1 VPIEKQNWQNHYLS
15 AKKQFPLS
23 TDYHHIS
30 VLLQESITALNIKP
44 NGIYVDGTFGG
55 GGHSRAILEHLDKK
69 GRLVVFDHDKDA
81 WQNLPDDRRVTLVKE
96 NFRYLRRFLQL
107 HEAKPAD
114 GILVDLGVSSF
125 QFDTAERGFSI
136 RFDAPLD
143 MRMDD
148 RMDFTATDL
157 IATYSEEQLH
167 KILEQYGEVRNART
181 LAKTIVEGRKKM
193 KVQTIAH
200 FKDLISACIKGN
212 PNRYLAQVFQALRIA
227 VNDELG
233 VLAHFLEQ
241 TTQCLKPGGR
251 LAVITF
257 HSLEDRMVKQF
268 MKKGTLK
275 EVVDIDP
282 FGRNAAPPV
291 FKILKDVVPSEME
304 LKHNSRSRSAR
315 LRIAE
320 KL

>member
-1 VPIEKQNWQNHYLS
+1 MSNPS
-15 AKKQFPLS
+15 S
-23 TDYHHIS
+23 YHRS
-30 VLLQESITALNIKP
+30 VLLQEAVDALNIQE
-44 NGIYVDGTFGG
+44 NGVYVDGTFGG
-55 GGHSRAILEHLDKK
+55 GGHSREILKRLGKK
-69 GRLVVFDHDKDA
+69 GRLIVFDHDKDA
-81 WQNLPDDRRVTLVKE
+81 WKNLPDDKRITLVKE
-96 NFRYLRRFLQL
+96 NFRYLKRFLRL
-107 HEAKPAD
+107 HESPRVD

-148 RMDFTATDL
+148 RADFTATDL
-157 IATYSEEQLH
+157 IRDYSEEKLH
-167 KILEQYGEVRNART
+167 KILEQYGEVRNAKT

-193 KVQTIAH
+193 SVQTIQS
-200 FKDLISACIKGN
+200 FKDLIDDCIKGN

-227 VNDELG
+227 VNDEMG
-233 VLAHFLEQ
+233 VLQDFLEQ
-241 TTQCLKPGGR
+241 TVQCLKPKGR

-268 MKKGTLK
+268 MKRGTF
-275 EVVDIDP
+275 EAEQQTDP
-282 FGRNAAPPV
+282 FGRTLFENPLKA
-291 FKILKDVVPSEME
+291 LKDVVPTDEE
-304 LKHNSRSRSAR
+304 IKENSRSRSAR

>member
-1 VPIEKQNWQNHYLS
+1 MSNPS
-15 AKKQFPLS
+15 S
-23 TDYHHIS
+23 YHRS
-30 VLLQESITALNIKP
+30 VLLQEAVDALNIQE
-44 NGIYVDGTFGG
+44 NGVYVDGTFGG
-55 GGHSRAILEHLDKK
+55 GGHSREILKRLGKR
-69 GRLVVFDHDKDA
+69 GRLIVFDHDKDA
-81 WQNLPDDRRVTLVKE
+81 WKNLPDDKRITLVKE
-96 NFRYLRRFLQL
+96 NFRYLKRFLRL
-107 HEAKPAD
+107 HESPRVD

-148 RMDFTATDL
+148 RADFTATDL
-157 IATYSEEQLH
+157 IRDYPEEKLH

-193 KVQTIAH
+193 SVQTIQS
-200 FKDLISACIKGN
+200 FKDLIDDCIKGN

-227 VNDELG
+227 VNDEMG
-233 VLAHFLEQ
+233 VLQDFLEQ
-241 TTQCLKPGGR
+241 TVQCLKPKGR

-268 MKKGTLK
+268 MKRGTF
-275 EVVDIDP
+275 EAEQQTDP
-282 FGRNAAPPV
+282 FGRTLFENPLKA
-291 FKILKDVVPSEME
+291 LKDVIPTEE
-304 LKHNSRSRSAR
+304 EIKENSRSRSAR